1 MDRFNR
7 FTFTHTE
14 FEVYSNNSIG
24 FIFQNNIDTL
34 LVTYNQ
40 IVSAFSILDSSIFG
54 KWAGCADSCWR

>member
-54 KWAGCADSCWR
+54 K